1 MPDSLLNDPRMV
13 RAVSSIVSRSE
24 RQPDTDVLRETYVE
38 TGVMPQVDNFGHQ
51 ILYGRRG
58 TGKTH
63 VLQVLGAQL
72 EENDDVFA
80 IYIDVRLLGS
90 AHMFA
95 DVTQP
100 LAPRC
105 IALFK
110 DFLSILQG
118 RMLDIATDP
127 ARDGSGLQEVSR
139 LADFITAKTAE
150 VTSRDV
156 KSTKQVDEGTQA
168 GGQVGVGGGGPTA
181 GVNLGRTT
189 SSSRTDEVGYTEALR
204 ETIVYS
210 EIYQVL
216 DSALAAMGVDHLVLL
231 IDEWTS
237 IPTDLQPF
245 IAEFLKRSV
254 LPSQRITV
262 KVASLEYRSRF
273 NLPQSAGGN
282 VVGFELGPDITA
294 NLDLDDYYV
303 YERNPERVEEIF
315 AALLFKHV
323 VSGFAEE
330 VLAEY
335 GIRDATSFRSRVF
348 TERATFVELVRAGE
362 GVVRDFLGIFGAAFF
377 KATGSGRQK
386 IDLHSVE
393 EAARDW
399 YETDKSASLSGQQH
413 TALQRIIRDVIGS
426 RQTKMFMI
434 SREQA
439 DHPMILSLF
448 DLRLL
453 HLIERG
459 YSDKEN
465 PGLRYN
471 IYALDYGTYV
481 DLKRT
486 KVEVVGVL
494 FEADEEQQ
502 EEGGERLV
510 PLADKRS
517 IRRVILQTSIFDD
530 LA

>member
-1 MPDSLLNDPRMV
+1 MSESLLEDPHMV

-24 RQPDTDVLRETYVE
+24 RQPDTEVLRETYVE
-38 TGVMPQVDNFGHQ
+38 TGVLPQVANFGHQ

-63 VLQVLGAQL
+63 VLQVLGAEM
-72 EENDDVFA
+72 EERPNVFH
-80 IYIDVRLLGS
+80 IYLDIRLLGS
-90 AHMFA
+90 AHMFT
-95 DVTQP
+95 DPTQP

-105 IALFK
+105 IALYK
-110 DFLSILQG
+110 DLLSLLQA
-118 RMLDIATDP
+118 RLLDIATDP
-127 ARDGSGLQEVSR
+127 ERDGSGLEEVSE
-139 LADFITAKTAE
+139 LARYITEKTAE
-150 VTSRDV
+150 VASRDV
-156 KSTKQVDEGTQA
+156 KTARQKESGSDTGLR
-168 GGQVGVGGGGPTA
+168 VGVTPA
-181 GVNLGRTT
+181 GSSADLNLGVTARQ
-189 SSSRTDEVGYTEALR
+189 TDLEEVAYTEALR

-216 DSALAAMGVDHLVLL
+216 DSALAAMGVEHLVLL

-254 LPSQRITV
+254 LPSRRVTV
-262 KVASLEYRSRF
+262 KVGSLEYRSRF
-273 NLPQSAGGN
+273 SLAQSAGGN

-303 YERNPERVEEIF
+303 YERNPDRVEEIF
-315 AALLFKHV
+315 AAVLYKHV
-323 VSGFAEE
+323 ASGLEAEA
-330 VLAEY
+330 LSQY
-335 GIRDATSFRSRVF
+335 GIRDATGFRSRVF
-348 TERATFVELVRAGE
+348 TERGTFVELVRAGE

-399 YETDKSASLSGQQH
+399 YETDKSASLSDQQH
-413 TALQRIIRDVIGS
+413 TALQRIIRDVIGT
-426 RQTKMFMI
+426 RQTKMFML

-439 DHPMILSLF
+439 DNPMILSLF
-448 DLRLL
+448 DLRLI

-486 KVEVVGVL
+486 KVEPKGVL
-494 FEADEEQQ
+494 FDDLEHTSSDEP
-502 EEGGERLV
+502 LV

-530 LA
+530 L

>member
-1 MPDSLLNDPRMV
+1 MTGSMLDDERMV
-13 RAVSSIVSRSE
+13 RAVSRLVARAD
-24 RQPDTDVLRETYVE
+24 RQPNPEVLRETYVE
-38 TGVMPQVDNFGHQ
+38 TGVMPQVANFGHQ

-63 VLQVLGAQL
+63 VLQVLGA
-72 EENDDVFA
+72 EMEDSPDVFQ
-80 IYIDVRLLGS
+80 IYLDIRLLGS
-90 AHMFA
+90 AHMFT
-95 DVTQP
+95 DSTQP

-110 DFLSILQG
+110 DFLALLQG
-118 RMLDIATDP
+118 RLLDIATDP
-127 ARDGSGLQEVSR
+127 GRDGSGLQEVSD
-139 LADFITAKTAE
+139 LARFITEKTAE
-150 VTSRDV
+150 VTSRNV
-156 KSTKQVDEGTQA
+156 KTTQQREGSTQSGLK
-168 GGQVGVGGGGPTA
+168 VGVKPSGPSA
-181 GVNLGRTT
+181 DLNVGT
-189 SSSRTDEVGYTEALR
+189 SSKSSATDEVDYTEALR

-210 EIYQVL
+210 EIYHLL
-216 DSALAAMGVDHLVLL
+216 DAALAAMKVENLVLL

-254 LPSQRITV
+254 LPSQRLTV
-262 KVASLEYRSRF
+262 KIGSLEYRSRF
-273 NLPQSAGGN
+273 NLPQAAGGN

-303 YERNPERVEEIF
+303 YERNPDRVEGIF
-315 AALLFKHV
+315 ANLLYKHV
-323 VSGFAEE
+323 ASGLDGQF
-330 VLAEY
+330 LAEH
-335 GIRDATSFRSRVF
+335 GIRDAIGFRSRLF

-377 KATGSGRQK
+377 KATGSSRQK

-399 YETDKSASLSGQQH
+399 YETDKSASLSEQQH
-413 TALQRIIRDVIGS
+413 GALERIIRDVIGS
-426 RQTKMFMI
+426 RQTKMFML
-434 SREQA
+434 SREHSN
-439 DHPMILSLF
+439 HPMILSLF

-453 HLIERG
+453 HLLERG

-486 KVEVVGVL
+486 KVEPDGVL
-494 FEADEEQQ
+494 FEAED
-502 EEGGERLV
+502 GGDERLV

-517 IRRVILQTSIFDD
+517 IRRVILQPSIFDD
-530 LA
+530 L